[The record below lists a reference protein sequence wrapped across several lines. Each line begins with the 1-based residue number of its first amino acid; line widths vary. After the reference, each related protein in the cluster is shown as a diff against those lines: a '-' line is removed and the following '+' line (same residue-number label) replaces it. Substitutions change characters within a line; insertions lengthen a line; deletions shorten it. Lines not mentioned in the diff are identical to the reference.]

1 MAGWDVRTDAIDHV
15 VSYQPSTDKKIHIV
29 KINNHERFNRLPDA
43 FLFDT
48 DNTLYPYD
56 PAHAAAQQAVREK
69 VAKTFSIF
77 SLKTRGSGTDHII
90 RANALIIKS
99 NMIAAPQRIRVCG
112 LIFKKELT
120 QIIFELHSVNFRILF
135 DYLHQFP
142 TVLR

>member
-1 MAGWDVRTDAIDHV
+1 MISYSKPSITNLEHQYVYDAVVNGWGEDCFYYI
-15 VSYQPSTDKKIHIV
+15 
-29 KINNHERFNRLPDA
+29 
-43 FLFDT
+43 
-48 DNTLYPYD
+48 
-56 PAHAAAQQAVREK
+56 EK
-69 VAKTFSIF
+69 FEKSFSKKTFSIF

-120 QIIFELHSVNFRILF
+120 QIIFELHSINFWILF
-135 DYLHQFP
+135 DYLYQGP